1 MRSAP
6 QTEGFALFDTAIGRC
21 GIAWSGLGVVGIQL
35 PEVTEDATR
44 ARMKRRFPEVEESI
58 PAGPARKAVDAAAA
72 LMAGAD
78 VELASVAID
87 FAGVPA
93 FHRDVYEALRRT
105 GRGTTL
111 TYGELAAL
119 AGAPGAARAVGS
131 ALRRNPLAILVPCHR
146 VVAAGGKPGGFSAG
160 GGLATKARMLAIEG
174 VHLSAAAVTG
184 EPPEGFDYD
193 PATAIRHLADA
204 DPELGALMGTV
215 GPFAME
221 LGTTPSIFVALAES
235 IMYQQLSGKAA
246 ATIYGRLCALFE
258 RPEAGP
264 TASELLRLSDD
275 QLRAAG
281 VSRPKVAALRDLA
294 ARQLSGEIPTLSDA
308 RRLSDEDL
316 VARLTPV
323 RGIGRWTVEML
334 LMFRL
339 GRPDVLPVSDL
350 GIQKGFARAFG
361 GGSSA
366 PAGPA
371 EIMARGER
379 WRPYRSVACWYL
391 WRAAEM
397 KP

>member
-1 MRSAP
+1 MTP
-6 QTEGFALFDTAIGRC
+6 QAEGFALFDTAIGRC

-44 ARMKRRFPEVEESI
+44 ARMKRRFPEIEESAL
-58 PAGPARKAVDAAAA
+58 AGPARKAVDSAAA

-131 ALRRNPLAILVPCHR
+131 ALRCNPLAILVPCHR

-184 EPPEGFDYD
+184 ERPEGFDFD
-193 PATAIRHLADA
+193 PVTAIRYLADA
-204 DPELGALMGTV
+204 DPDLGALMATV

-258 RPEAGP
+258 RPDAGP
-264 TASELLRLSDD
+264 TASELLRLSGD

-294 ARQLSGEIPTLSDA
+294 ARQLAGEIPSLSEA

-350 GIQKGFARAFG
+350 GIQKGFTRAFG

-366 PAGPA
+366 PA